1 MTNLKVK
8 NILDLASGEKAPM
21 DGRTDKAG
29 YSRVVE
35 NSVIDKMRHLGHQ
48 GVRLGVQVLLL
59 HLLITLRQFGR
70 PVDRPLNGSANG
82 LANPVTDLG

>member
-29 YSRVVE
+29 FSRVVE
-35 NSVIDKMRHLGHQ
+35 NSVFDKIYHLGHQ
-48 GVRLGVQVLLL
+48 GGATR
-59 HLLITLRQFGR
+59 RAS
-70 PVDRPLNGSANG
+70 PA
-82 LANPVTDLG
+82 VTHINHFEAIW